1 MSKTTTAIEIFRP
14 VALGLGIFGATA
26 AIGAA
31 QATNPCATQ
40 MTTTPAG
47 TTTTATV
54 NTPYGPQTWTTFDPA
69 YNTVDSWQN
78 TWDTGAYDRNHV
90 MIGTVGK
97 FTKDRL
103 TIANTTGDTMTI
115 DLKEGTVI
123 RPTGATPTAGQ
134 RVAVFG
140 YWSNGTFIAN
150 RVILHG

>member
-1 MSKTTTAIEIFRP
+1 MNKTTVLDVVRP
-14 VALGLGIFGATA
+14 LAVGFGIFGATA

-31 QATNPCATQ
+31 QATNPCAP
-40 MTTTPAG
+40 MAAG
-47 TTTTATV
+47 PSAW
-54 NTPYGPQTWTTFDPA
+54 NSFDPA
-69 YNTVDSWQN
+69 YNTVDAWQN

-90 MIGTVGK
+90 LLGTVGK

-103 TIANTTGDTMTI
+103 TVASVQGDTMTV

-150 RVILHG
+150 RVILRG

>member
-1 MSKTTTAIEIFRP
+1 MNKTTVLDVVRP
-14 VALGLGIFGATA
+14 LAVGIGIFGATA

-31 QATNPCATQ
+31 QATNPCAP
-40 MTTTPAG
+40 MAPGPA
-47 TTTTATV
+47 AW
-54 NTPYGPQTWTTFDPA
+54 NAFDPT
-69 YNTVDSWQN
+69 YNTVDAWQN

-90 MIGTVGK
+90 LLGTVGK

-103 TIANTTGDTMTI
+103 TVASAQGDTMTV

-150 RVILHG
+150 RVILRG

>member
-1 MSKTTTAIEIFRP
+1 MSKTSALDLVRP
-14 VALGLGIFGATA
+14 IAVGIGIFGATA

-31 QATNPCATQ
+31 QMTNPCATTAPAPG
-40 MTTTPAG
+40 MTWNA
-47 TTTTATV
+47 
-54 NTPYGPQTWTTFDPA
+54 FDPA
-69 YNTVDSWQN
+69 YNTVDAWQP

-90 MIGTVGK
+90 LIGTVGK
-97 FTKDRL
+97 YARSRL
-103 TIANTTGDTMTI
+103 TINSTQGDSMVV

-150 RVILHG
+150 RIVLRG